1 MTLEPYRTVGAGKR
15 FGAVSMNANALV
27 LAARTDNPHSQT
39 GPSLIIIRQLHAK
52 RLLFLAYDD
61 NARRPAYASG
71 TRGCPSEQAFD
82 SVSVPLFRPRPSPT
96 RGVQPDDWEEWL
108 TTSNVDAARA
118 MLQLFP
124 ADERAA
130 EPAPNASDRNA
141 ATGTDVQSNS
151 SLF

>member
-1 MTLEPYRTVGAGKR
+1 M
-15 FGAVSMNANALV
+15 
-27 LAARTDNPHSQT
+27 
-39 GPSLIIIRQLHAK
+39 
-52 RLLFLAYDD
+52 
-61 NARRPAYASG
+61 
-71 TRGCPSEQAFD
+71 
-82 SVSVPLFRPRPSPT
+82 
-96 RGVQPDDWEEWL
+96 QPDDWEEWL